1 MVQYRVFHHE
11 NEFIKRKYHTNR
23 IESLRSFAKRRLI
36 KFNSQADEKLILHL
50 KEGEYGINPENKNFE
65 HF

>member
-23 IESLRSFAKRRLI
+23 IESLRLI

-65 HF
+65 QF

>member
-36 KFNSQADEKLILHL
+36 KFNSQLILHL

-65 HF
+65 QF